1 MESPRYCD
9 LHEREHEGLGWLQ
22 ASWWIMEPVTKKRNV
37 GEKMSR
43 QRGEGAGGL
52 ERINHS
58 VFTFKY
64 FYFET
69 PEENTERNY
78 QVGEGI
84 ALARAL
90 SLLF

>member
-1 MESPRYCD
+1 MAPGLWLDDGTSNQ
-9 LHEREHEGLGWLQ
+9 ERKCGRKIGLGGR
-22 ASWWIMEPVTKKRNV
+22 V
-37 GEKMSR
+37 
-43 QRGEGAGGL
+43 

-58 VFTFKY
+58 AFTFKY

-69 PEENTERNY
+69 PEENTEGNY
-78 QVGEGI
+78 QVGEEI